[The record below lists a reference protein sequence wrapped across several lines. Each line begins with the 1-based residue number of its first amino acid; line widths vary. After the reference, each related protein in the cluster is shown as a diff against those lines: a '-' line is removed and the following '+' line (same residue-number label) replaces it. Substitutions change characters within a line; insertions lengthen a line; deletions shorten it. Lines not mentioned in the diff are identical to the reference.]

1 MGAVLLGV
9 CFLAY
14 IVRGFLSLSP
24 CAFLLRRAKGEK
36 PTNGERKL
44 VASSFLI
51 LDISHII
58 SSLLVINELRQ
69 DNFIR

>member
-1 MGAVLLGV
+1 VFFFSAAVLSA
-9 CFLAY
+9 FALA
-14 IVRGFLSLSP
+14 FPL
-24 CAFLLRRAKGEK
+24 FLL
-36 PTNGERKL
+36 
-44 VASSFLI
+44 

>member
-1 MGAVLLGV
+1 M
-9 CFLAY
+9 FFSLA
-14 IVRGFLSLSP
+14 RSSQLFALAFPQLFALAFP
-24 CAFLLRRAKGEK
+24 LFLL
-36 PTNGERKL
+36 
-44 VASSFLI
+44 